1 VSPGIILLL
10 ITVATAL
17 VFDFL
22 NGFHDAANSIA
33 TVVSTRVLSP
43 KLAVLWA
50 AAFNFLAA
58 FLLGIAVAKTIGAGM
73 IREDIVTQ
81 YVVLAGL
88 AGAIV
93 WDVVTW
99 LLGLPTS
106 SSHALIGGYAGAA
119 MARAMILRGWRAA
132 PQVIVPGGWYKTL
145 IFIVIAPVLGFV
157 LGFGFMV
164 AISWIFQRKS
174 PRQVDSLFRKL
185 QLLSAAAYSLGHGG
199 NDAQK
204 TMGIVAGALYTAGV
218 MTQHD
223 FAANWGRWHWPII
236 LAAQTAIAL
245 GTYFGGWRIVHT
257 MGSKITKLKPVGGF
271 CAEAA
276 GAITLFGTALAGIP
290 VSTTHTIT
298 GAIIGVGTTNRLS
311 AVRWGVATRIV
322 WAWILTIPAS
332 ALVAMLTFWVI
343 RMFNPAA

>member
-1 VSPGIILLL
+1 MNTGMVLLV
-10 ITVATAL
+10 ITVITAL
-17 VFDFL
+17 IFDFL

-43 KLAVLWA
+43 RLAVVWA

-58 FLLGIAVAKTIGAGM
+58 FLLGTAVAKTIGKGM
-73 IREDIVTQ
+73 IELDIVTQ
-81 YVVLAGL
+81 YVVIAGL
-88 AGAIV
+88 AGAII
-93 WDVVTW
+93 WDLLTW
-99 LLGLPTS
+99 LWGLPTS

-119 MARAMILRGWRAA
+119 IARAAILHGWSAA
-132 PQVIVPGGWYKTL
+132 PQVIIASGWTKTL
-145 IFIVIAPVLGFV
+145 IFIVLAPLMGFV
-157 LGFGFMV
+157 IGFGLMV
-164 AISWIFQRKS
+164 AVSWIFQKKS
-174 PRQVDSLFRKL
+174 PRQVDKLFRRL

-218 MTQHD
+218 MTKSD

-236 LAAQTAIAL
+236 LAAHAAIAL

-271 CAEAA
+271 CAETA

-298 GAIIGVGTTNRLS
+298 GAIVGVGSTHRLS

-322 WAWILTIPAS
+322 WAWIFTIPAS
-332 ALVAMLTFWVI
+332 AAVAMLTFWLI
-343 RMFNPAA
+343 RLFNPSA

>member
-1 VSPGIILLL
+1 MSPGLVLLA
-10 ITVATAL
+10 ITVVAAL
-17 VFDFL
+17 IFDFL

-33 TVVSTRVLSP
+33 TVVSTHVLSP
-43 KLAVLWA
+43 RLAVVWA

-58 FLLGIAVAKTIGAGM
+58 FILGTAVAKTIGEGM
-73 IREDIVTQ
+73 IQLDIVTQ

-88 AGAIV
+88 LGAIV
-93 WDVVTW
+93 WDVLTW

-119 MARAMILRGWRAA
+119 MARAAILHGWRAM
-132 PQVIVPGGWYKTL
+132 PHVIIPGGWYKTL
-145 IFIVIAPVLGFV
+145 IFIVVAPVMGFV

-174 PRQVDSLFRKL
+174 PRQVDKLFRRL

-218 MTQHD
+218 MSPRD
-223 FAANWGRWHWPII
+223 FAANWGRWHWPVI
-236 LAAQTAIAL
+236 LAAHAAIAL

-298 GAIIGVGTTNRLS
+298 GAIIGVGTTHRPS

-332 ALVAMLTFWVI
+332 ALVAMLSFWVI
-343 RMFNPAA
+343 RLFNPAA